1 VKKSFWST
9 DWFAGLVFAALFL
22 TVAKVTS
29 EDLFFGLETAAYD
42 IGMRMSEAQPS
53 DDVRVIAIDDE
64 SIQRLGRFPWPR
76 ELQAQMIDILNE
88 GGAKVIASTLLFS
101 EPQVDAGQVFIQ
113 DLAEYYDNSS
123 LALAV
128 MNAEAMAAEA
138 AAAADAAAGDDAD
151 VADPFGAPA
160 VPAEGE
166 AATDGAVVTGVPVDP
181 LELLTLDHPLVSDL
195 MELRTQLDIAS
206 LALSNDAR
214 LAESMTRSGNVV
226 LPLLLELGV
235 PLGRLDSDPP
245 LTVMESALY
254 NRVPSIDGAR
264 TTPAVRMTPPISQ
277 LGEAAQSLGHL
288 NILLDVDGSVRF
300 EALAIDY
307 YDVYLPSFALQVAAS
322 ALNLTADDI
331 EVREGEGIR
340 LGGLEI
346 GTTADLLM
354 YNFYYGDR
362 GGRQPFPE
370 DSFFDV
376 LTGEIPADA
385 YRGKVVLIGTTA
397 AGTGDSF
404 PTPVDPDTAPV
415 MMLAHTVSAILNQD
429 FITRPPWADLAEL
442 GVLLFLILYIAF
454 ILPNLRA
461 GLSAFFSLALIGGL
475 IVAEFSL
482 LVGQR
487 TWLQFAIP
495 ALMLMTGHLVITI
508 KMFRVTER
516 LRFKS
521 EEEGAESNKMLGLA
535 FQGQGQLDMAFD
547 KFRKLPVDPSVLD
560 LIYNLALDF
569 ERKRQHNK
577 AEAAYKYVAEHDA
590 DFKDVQTK
598 IKRSKA
604 LSETVMLGGSG
615 GGGTAGATLLL
626 DSGDVQKPMLGR
638 YEVEKEL
645 GKGAMGIVY
654 LGRDPKINRVVA
666 IKTMALSE
674 EFEDHELDEVKERFF
689 REAETAGR
697 LAHPS
702 IVTIFD
708 AGEEHDLAYI
718 AMEFLKGGD
727 LTQHIKSDSLLEPM
741 VVMDLMAQSAEAL
754 HVAHKL
760 NVVHRDIKP
769 ANMMYDAESGSFKV
783 TDFGIARITDSSKT
797 KTGMVLGTP
806 SYMSPEQLS
815 GKKVDGRSDLFS
827 LGVTM
832 YQLLSGQLPFQA
844 DSMAS
849 LMYKIANE
857 EHPPLGLVRPELP
870 SCVEKIVDKALCKDV
885 GQRYQDGEA
894 LAKDIRACMQVMS

>member
-9 DWFAGLVFAALFL
+9 DWFAGIVFATVFL
-22 TVAKVTS
+22 TVANVTS
-29 EDLFFGLETAAYD
+29 EDLFSGLETAAYD
-42 IGMRMSEAQPS
+42 MGMRMSEAQPS
-53 DDVRVIAIDDE
+53 DQVRVIAIDDE

-113 DLAEYYDNSS
+113 DLTDYYDNSS
-123 LALAV
+123 LLITV
-128 MNAEAMAAEA
+128 LNAQMMADAEA
-138 AAAADAAAGDDAD
+138 AAAEELTTDPS
-151 VADPFGAPA
+151 VVDPFGAPA
-160 VPAEGE
+160 PETEDSEPVA
-166 AATDGAVVTGVPVDP
+166 DNSPVDP
-181 LELLTLDHPLVSDL
+181 MTLLTLDHPLVSDL
-195 MELRTQLDIAS
+195 MDLRTQLDIAS
-206 LALSNDAR
+206 VALSNDAR
-214 LAESMTRSGNVV
+214 LAEAMTRSGRVV

-245 LTVMESALY
+245 LMVLQSALL
-254 NRVPSIDGAR
+254 NVVGSVDGAAR
-264 TTPAVRMTPPISQ
+264 TTPAVRMTPPIPE

-307 YDVYLPSFALQVAAS
+307 YDVFLPSFALQVAAS
-322 ALNLTADDI
+322 ALNLTPEDI
-331 EVREGEGIR
+331 EVREGEGLQ

-346 GTTADLLM
+346 GTTPDLLM

-362 GGRQPFPE
+362 GGEQPFSE

-385 YRGKVVLIGTTA
+385 YRDKVVLIGTTA

-429 FITRPPWADLAEL
+429 FITRPPWADLVETGTL
-442 GVLLFLILYIAF
+442 VFLILYIAF

-461 GLSAFFSLALIGGL
+461 GLSAFISLALLAGL
-475 IVAEFSL
+475 VVTEFSL

-487 TWLQFAIP
+487 TWLQLMIP
-495 ALMLMTGHLVITI
+495 GLLLVTGHLVITI

-535 FQGQGQLDMAFD
+535 FQGQGQLDMAFE
-547 KFRKLPVDPSVLD
+547 KFRKIPVDASVLD

-577 AEAAYKYVAEHDA
+577 AEAVYKYIADNDA
-590 DFKDVQTK
+590 DYKDIQTK
-598 IKRSKA
+598 MKRSKA
-604 LSETVMLGGSG
+604 LSETVMLGGGG

-626 DSGDVQKPMLGR
+626 DSGDIQKPMLGR

-654 LGRDPKINRVVA
+654 LGKDPKINRVVA

-697 LAHPS
+697 LDHPS

-727 LTQHIKSDSLLEPM
+727 LTQHIKSDVLLEPA
-741 VVMDLMAQSAEAL
+741 VVMDLMAKSAEAL
-754 HVAHKL
+754 NVAHDL

-857 EHPPLGLVRPELP
+857 EHPPLGLLRPELP
-870 SCVEKIVDKALCKDV
+870 SCVEKIVDKALSKDM
-885 GQRYQDGEA
+885 GQRYQDGKA
-894 LAKDIRACMQVMS
+894 LAKDIRACLQVMS